1 MSTALVVKFAEKFSV
16 NQSDVLATLKATC
29 FKGQV
34 SDAQMTSLMIV
45 ADQYGLN
52 PFTKEIYAFP
62 DKNNGIVP
70 VVGVDGWSRIINE
83 HTAFD
88 GMDFSEGGAGAVPD
102 WIECSIYRK
111 DRSHPI
117 KIKEYMAECKRPAQP
132 WQTHPRRML
141 RHKAMI
147 QCARLAF
154 GYVGIFDPDEA
165 DAITQPAKD
174 MGTAE
179 IDLVDVEPM
188 IADALKTTTDAEAL
202 TYWKENN
209 GKLSKQPQDH
219 KRLKEVIS
227 NHRAALKAK
236 DDERTIDIP
245 EAKEVP
251 EYVPE

>member
-1 MSTALVVKFAEKFSV
+1 
-16 NQSDVLATLKATC
+16 
-29 FKGQV
+29 
-34 SDAQMTSLMIV
+34 
-45 ADQYGLN
+45 
-52 PFTKEIYAFP
+52 
-62 DKNNGIVP
+62 
-70 VVGVDGWSRIINE
+70 
-83 HTAFD
+83 
-88 GMDFSEGGAGAVPD
+88 
-102 WIECSIYRK
+102 
-111 DRSHPI
+111 
-117 KIKEYMAECKRPAQP
+117 
-132 WQTHPRRML
+132 
-141 RHKAMI
+141 MI